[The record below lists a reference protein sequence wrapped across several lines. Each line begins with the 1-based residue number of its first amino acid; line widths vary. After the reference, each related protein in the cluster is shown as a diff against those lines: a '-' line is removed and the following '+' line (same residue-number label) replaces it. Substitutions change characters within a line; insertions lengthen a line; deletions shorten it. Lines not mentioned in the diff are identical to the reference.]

1 MNDNIWFELADCVG
15 DALANRWLA
24 KRSRSG
30 KRLTAK
36 PPSANENPSLP
47 SSPAT
52 NAGSPGELD
61 EPIKPSDPDEG
72 I

>member
-1 MNDNIWFELADCVG
+1 MNDNIWLELADCVG
-15 DALANRWLA
+15 EALAKHWLA

-36 PPSANENPSLP
+36 PPSAMEIPASSLAA
-47 SSPAT
+47 AT
-52 NAGSPGELD
+52 NGGSPGQPD
-61 EPIKPSDPDEG
+61 EPVKQSDPDEG